1 MRAAL
6 AKTKLVECRQLD
18 FCFHG
23 NAGYFRIQAACV
35 FWQLMK
41 GNAVVTFAFWSGPE
55 CFSGPSFQILST
67 VILLRQATAEGLD
80 RRYSPETEVTAA
92 TG

>member
-41 GNAVVTFAFWSGPE
+41 GNAVVTFCSDPE
-55 CFSGPSFQILST
+55 SIRGAP
-67 VILLRQATAEGLD
+67 G
-80 RRYSPETEVTAA
+80 
-92 TG
+92 